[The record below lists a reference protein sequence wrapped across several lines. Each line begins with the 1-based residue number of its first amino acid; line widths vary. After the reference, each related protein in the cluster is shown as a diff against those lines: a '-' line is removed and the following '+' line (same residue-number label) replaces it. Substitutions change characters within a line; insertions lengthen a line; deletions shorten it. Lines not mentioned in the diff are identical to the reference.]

1 MTDTPKQRIADLERE
16 LRLRDER
23 IRDLKADIRSDGER
37 IRELRDEVDQSR
49 KLVHEMEEHVQERD
63 EYLET
68 FITTFGLELDD
79 DGNWR
84 NGEFIQ
90 GYNALVNRFNELIDR
105 YNKLVRD
112 FNQYAVPPKPVGR
125 PLAAS
130 EAQQAQ
136 VIKHHKAGK
145 SARWIAEEMTLSRRT
160 VTTVIDKLDGSDR
173 NTQKRRRQ
181 LGLESKRKD
190 WRPAAMAR
198 LPKRATEHFEK
209 GRELLKEAKGLK

>member
-1 MTDTPKQRIADLERE
+1 MAAPRKTPEQRIADLERE
-16 LRLRDER
+16 LRFKD
-23 IRDLKADIRSDGER
+23 ER
-37 IRELRDEVDQSR
+37 IRELRDKVDESR
-49 KLVHEMEEHVQERD
+49 ALVREMEEHVQERD
-63 EYLET
+63 EYLES

-79 DGNWR
+79 DGQWR

-145 SARWIAEEMTLSRRT
+145 SARWIAEEMTLS
-160 VTTVIDKLDGSDR
+160 
-173 NTQKRRRQ
+173 
-181 LGLESKRKD
+181 
-190 WRPAAMAR
+190 
-198 LPKRATEHFEK
+198 
-209 GRELLKEAKGLK
+209 

>member
-1 MTDTPKQRIADLERE
+1 MPAPRKTPKTPEQRIADLERE

-23 IRDLKADIRSDGER
+23 IGELKDEIDES
-37 IRELRDEVDQSR
+37 RELVR
-49 KLVHEMEEHVQERD
+49 EMEEHAQEHD
-63 EYLET
+63 EYLEM
-68 FITTFGLELDD
+68 FITTFGLTLNDE
-79 DGNWR
+79 GKWG
-84 NGEFIQ
+84 NGEFIT
-90 GYNALVNRFNELIDR
+90 GYNALVAQYEDLRGR

-181 LGLESKRKD
+181 LGLEPKRKD

-198 LPKRATEHFEK
+198 LPKRAAAHFEK

>member
-1 MTDTPKQRIADLERE
+1 MPAPRKTPKTPEQRIADLERE
-16 LRLRDER
+16 LRVRD
-23 IRDLKADIRSDGER
+23 ER

-49 KLVHEMEEHVQERD
+49 ELVREMEEHVQERD

-68 FITTFGLELDD
+68 FISTFDLTLND
-79 DGNWR
+79 DGQWE
-84 NGEFIQ
+84 NGEFIR
-90 GYNALVNRFNELIDR
+90 GRNALVNRFNELVDR

-181 LGLESKRKD
+181 LGLEPKRKD

-198 LPKRATEHFEK
+198 LPKRATAHFEK
-209 GRELLKEAKGLK
+209 GRELLKEAKGLR

>member
-1 MTDTPKQRIADLERE
+1 MPAPRKTPKTPEQRIADLERE

-23 IRDLKADIRSDGER
+23 IGELKDEIDES
-37 IRELRDEVDQSR
+37 RELVR
-49 KLVHEMEEHVQERD
+49 EMEEHVQEHD
-63 EYLET
+63 EDLKM
-68 FITTFGLELDD
+68 FITPFGLTLND
-79 DGNWR
+79 DGQWS
-84 NGEFIQ
+84 NGEYVKTTLGIMDDHSD
-90 GYNALVNRFNELIDR
+90 LVRR

-181 LGLESKRKD
+181 LGLEPKRKD

-198 LPKRATEHFEK
+198 LPKRATAHFEK

>member
-1 MTDTPKQRIADLERE
+1 MPDDDKQRIADFERE
-16 LRLRDER
+16 LRLKD
-23 IRDLKADIRSDGER
+23 ER
-37 IRELRDEVDQSR
+37 IRELKDELDQGR
-49 KLVHEMEEHVQERD
+49 ELVREMEEHVQERD

-79 DGNWR
+79 DGQWR

-112 FNQYAVPPKPVGR
+112 LNQYAVPPKPVGR

-130 EAQQAQ
+130 EAQRAQ

-181 LGLESKRKD
+181 LGLEPKRKD

-198 LPKRATEHFEK
+198 LPKRATAHFEK

>member
-1 MTDTPKQRIADLERE
+1 MPAPRKTPKTPEQRIADLGRE

-23 IRDLKADIRSDGER
+23 IGELKDEIDES
-37 IRELRDEVDQSR
+37 RELVR
-49 KLVHEMEEHVQERD
+49 EMEEHAQEHD
-63 EYLET
+63 EYLEM
-68 FITTFGLELDD
+68 FITTFGLTLNDE
-79 DGNWR
+79 GKWG
-84 NGEFIQ
+84 NGEFITS
-90 GYNALVNRFNELIDR
+90 YNVLVAQYEDLRGR

-181 LGLESKRKD
+181 LGLVEPKRND

-209 GRELLKEAKGLK
+209 GRELLKEAKGLR

>member
-1 MTDTPKQRIADLERE
+1 MT
-16 LRLRDER
+16 
-23 IRDLKADIRSDGER
+23 LK
-37 IRELRDEVDQSR
+37 
-49 KLVHEMEEHVQERD
+49 
-63 EYLET
+63 
-68 FITTFGLELDD
+68 D
-79 DGNWR
+79 DGQWS
-84 NGEFIQ
+84 NGEYVKTTLGIMDDHSD
-90 GYNALVNRFNELIDR
+90 LVRR

-160 VTTVIDKLDGSDR
+160 VTTIIGKLDGSDR

-181 LGLESKRKD
+181 LGLEPKRKD
-190 WRPAAMAR
+190 WRRAAMAR
-198 LPKRATEHFEK
+198 LPKRATAHFEK
-209 GRELLKEAKGLK
+209 GHELLKEAKGLK

>member
-1 MTDTPKQRIADLERE
+1 MPTPRKTAKTLEQRIADLERE

-23 IRDLKADIRSDGER
+23 IGELKDEIDES
-37 IRELRDEVDQSR
+37 RELVR
-49 KLVHEMEEHVQERD
+49 EMAEHAQEHD
-63 EYLET
+63 EYLEM
-68 FITTFGLELDD
+68 FITTFGLTLNDEGAQYEDLR
-79 DGNWR
+79 G
-84 NGEFIQ
+84 
-90 GYNALVNRFNELIDR
+90 R

-181 LGLESKRKD
+181 LGLEPKRKD

-198 LPKRATEHFEK
+198 LPKRATAHLEK
-209 GRELLKEAKGLK
+209 GRELLKEAKGLR

>member
-1 MTDTPKQRIADLERE
+1 
-16 LRLRDER
+16 
-23 IRDLKADIRSDGER
+23 
-37 IRELRDEVDQSR
+37 
-49 KLVHEMEEHVQERD
+49 MEEHVRERD

-68 FITTFGLELDD
+68 FISTFDLTLND
-79 DGNWR
+79 DGRWE
-84 NGEFIQ
+84 NGEFIR
-90 GYNALVNRFNELIDR
+90 GHNALVNRFNELVDR

-130 EAQQAQ
+130 EAQRAQ

-181 LGLESKRKD
+181 LGLEPKRKD

-198 LPKRATEHFEK
+198 LPKRATAHFEK

>member
-1 MTDTPKQRIADLERE
+1 MEPCQPPARHPRHPSSASPTWSASYGSETSASANSRT
-16 LRLRDER
+16 
-23 IRDLKADIRSDGER
+23 RS
-37 IRELRDEVDQSR
+37 
-49 KLVHEMEEHVQERD
+49 
-63 EYLET
+63 
-68 FITTFGLELDD
+68 FITTFGLTLNDE
-79 DGNWR
+79 GKWG
-84 NGEFIQ
+84 NGEFIT
-90 GYNALVNRFNELIDR
+90 GYNALVAQYEDFRGR

-181 LGLESKRKD
+181 LGLEPKRKD

-209 GRELLKEAKGLK
+209 GRELVKEAKGLK